1 MAMCRPFRGS
11 RESCSSSE
19 CPLLLLIVL
28 PPLNHL
34 FSLPAH
40 LFDAIQGHTDSEFWF
55 MLFLQMLGVGDMRR
69 EAAAAQQSFSAEQ
82 LIEAMRRTLARV
94 TQLTEAAGDARCVC
108 NFVVTDG
115 TTVVATRF
123 AGPGC
128 TPASL
133 YYASGSGWESS
144 GAGYVMSHRERVP
157 YAYIIAS
164 EPLTSD
170 AKDWVVIPAQSI
182 AAITADSD
190 FLILPVK

>member
-1 MAMCRPFRGS
+1 
-11 RESCSSSE
+11 
-19 CPLLLLIVL
+19 
-28 PPLNHL
+28 
-34 FSLPAH
+34 
-40 LFDAIQGHTDSEFWF
+40 
-55 MLFLQMLGVGDMRR
+55 
-69 EAAAAQQSFSAEQ
+69 
-82 LIEAMRRTLARV
+82 
-94 TQLTEAAGDARCVC
+94 VC

-115 TTVVATRF
+115 TTVVATRM

-170 AKDWVVIPAQSI
+170 AKVIVLFLFFSFLL
-182 AAITADSD
+182 SD
-190 FLILPVK
+190 TVRTGW

>member
-1 MAMCRPFRGS
+1 VFHSLFVCR
-11 RESCSSSE
+11 
-19 CPLLLLIVL
+19 L
-28 PPLNHL
+28 PT
-34 FSLPAH
+34 H

-55 MLFLQMLGVGDMRR
+55 MLFLHYLGVGDAR
-69 EAAAAQQSFSAEQ
+69 AGPVGAGHSAEA
-82 LIEAMRRTLARV
+82 LIAAMRRTLARV
-94 TQLTEAAGDARCVC
+94 LELTAAAGDPRCVC
-108 NFVVTDG
+108 NFVVTEG
-115 TTVVATRF
+115 TTVVATRM

-170 AKDWVVIPAQSI
+170 AKVRVSCFCFLSSDFDKDWVVIPAQSI
-182 AAITADSD
+182 AAITQDSD
-190 FLILPVK
+190 FLILPIKA